1 MSRDPGSTET
11 VPAKEGTNA
20 NTTLKAR
27 LAIVV
32 REWRSLRSE
41 KTIVLALA
49 IQLVIAG
56 FSGFLVVGLVSMY
69 DPSAVDGQEMTVAL
83 TGDDR
88 EALLEAV
95 AERDTIEPRL
105 YDDSADAR
113 TDFDQRHVAAVLEAT
128 RLEDGTLAVIV
139 TAPDEGIGTTLLI
152 AELQETFQTVEFQER
167 QANADRLES
176 PPLPVP
182 STSGSP
188 YIGFTYTILIPLL
201 LFLPVFISGSIAV
214 DSLIE
219 ERQRGTLELL
229 RVAPL
234 SFVDVIDAKLIA
246 TATLAPLQ
254 ALAWLLLLAINGTAI
269 VHAAPLVVLVS
280 ALALLIVALG
290 IGVALYAP
298 DRRQAQLLYSAGIVG
313 LLVVTTLL
321 PEHPANTIAKL
332 AIGSATTTTWLL
344 LAGYAVVA
352 LGAYFSLRL
361 GLERLN
367 PAAL

>member
-1 MSRDPGSTET
+1 MSRELRAGEDDST
-11 VPAKEGTNA
+11 
-20 NTTLKAR
+20 LHAR
-27 LAIVV
+27 LAIVR

-56 FSGFLVVGLVSMY
+56 FSGFLVVGLVSLY
-69 DPSAVDGQEMTVAL
+69 DPGAVEGQEMTVAL

-88 EALLEAV
+88 DALLEAV
-95 AERDTIEPRL
+95 HHREAIEPRL
-105 YDDSADAR
+105 YDDRGAAYA
-113 TDFDQRHVAAVLEAT
+113 DFDRRAVAAVVET
-128 RLEDGTLAVIV
+128 NRLDDGRLAIVV

-152 AELQETFQTVEFQER
+152 SELQETFRTVEFEER

-176 PPLPVP
+176 PPLSVP
-182 STSGSP
+182 STSATP
-188 YIGFTYTILIPLL
+188 YFGFTYTILVPLL

-234 SFVDVIDAKLIA
+234 SFPDVIDAKLVA
-246 TATLAPLQ
+246 TASLAPLQ
-254 ALAWLLLLAINGTAI
+254 GLAWLLLLAFNGTAI
-269 VHAAPLVVLVS
+269 ANPAALIVFVA

-290 IGVALYAP
+290 MGVALYAP

-313 LLVVTTLL
+313 LLVVTSLL
-321 PEHPANTIAKL
+321 PEHPANTVAKL
-332 AIGSATTTTWLL
+332 AIGSETTTTWLL
-344 LAGYAVVA
+344 FAGYVVA
-352 LGAYFSLRL
+352 GLGAYLL
-361 GLERLN
+361 LQWGLERVDQ
-367 PAAL
+367 AAL